1 MQVLAAQLWAEL
13 RGFFPHNAVEYFV
26 SYYDYYRPESY
37 QPTADVYLQKTASV
51 NEDID
56 RLRHAATAALLSRTD
71 VVSALRDPSLMTAP
85 LMTSHLMTSLT
96 TSLMTSLMASLSTPR
111 IAPQVVVAS
120 VSCIYGLGVPDQ
132 YQEAALPLRVG
143 HTLPSLTHLLAA
155 LQRLQYEPVADTRA
169 KPERGEYSLTAV
181 GGGGST
187 DYELRVHP
195 VASEVA
201 VRVRLALQFP
211 QQADHS
217 QPADHSQ
224 QADHPQ
230 PADHSRAADHS
241 QSADHSQQADTSPQ
255 AAPMAEVA
263 GGGAVQVMAIMRD
276 PISEAPTS
284 ALIDEEDEI
293 AAVLAV
299 AEATAAADGAGA
311 VPSAVSSAVD
321 ELVLFPAS
329 HHVLPESERAR
340 VLHDVKAEL
349 DARLASLRADGRL
362 AEATRLEGRV
372 CADLEDFVHKGYCKV
387 GCP

>member
-1 MQVLAAQLWAEL
+1 
-13 RGFFPHNAVEYFV
+13 
-26 SYYDYYRPESY
+26 
-37 QPTADVYLQKTASV
+37 
-51 NEDID
+51 
-56 RLRHAATAALLSRTD
+56 
-71 VVSALRDPSLMTAP
+71 MTS
-85 LMTSHLMTSLT
+85 LMTSHLMI
-96 TSLMTSLMASLSTPR
+96 SLMTSLSARR

-132 YQEAALPLRVG
+132 YQEASLPLRVG
-143 HTLPSLTHLLAA
+143 HTLPSLSYLLEA

-169 KPERGEYSLTAV
+169 KPERGEYSLAVV
-181 GGGGST
+181 GGGGSS

-195 VASEVA
+195 VASEVS
-201 VRVRLALQFP
+201 VRVRLALQAP
-211 QQADHS
+211 QPADHS
-217 QPADHSQ
+217 QPADRSQ
-224 QADHPQ
+224 APQ
-230 PADHSRAADHS
+230 PADTSSHAAL
-241 QSADHSQQADTSPQ
+241 
-255 AAPMAEVA
+255 MAVA

-276 PISEAPTS
+276 AISDVPTGV
-284 ALIDEEDEI
+284 LIDEEDEI

-299 AEATAAADGAGA
+299 AEATAAADAAGA
-311 VPSAVSSAVD
+311 VPSAVPVALD

-362 AEATRLEGRV
+362 AEASRLEGRV